1 MSKIYNNLSIE
12 TLIKTAWF
20 NQFDKN
26 QKYEIMKGIEADLDV
41 SYYSYS
47 KFDWREMKQV
57 RLGL

>member
-47 KFDWREMKQV
+47 KFDWREMK
-57 RLGL
+57 

>member
-26 QKYEIMKGIEADLDV
+26 QKYERNR
-41 SYYSYS
+41 S
-47 KFDWREMKQV
+47 
-57 RLGL
+57 RLRCFSLFLFKV